1 MSAIHKL
8 QNQAV
13 KQEFKLNQFLTD
25 KSKSSLSSSRFPE
38 RKILVL
44 IDGANLDHACRQLQ
58 LQLDYQKF
66 KKALIQTLVNQNLI
80 NLNDSH
86 SFLDFRYYVGEDKD
100 NQKQQRFLKRLT
112 HFGYTIVSKPV
123 IWQQGK
129 PKANVD
135 VELSLDFVSIGQSYP
150 TIILCSGDG
159 DYLKP
164 VRQMQA
170 LGHQVIV
177 NGLSSMTSQRLKE
190 TADFYLDLA
199 QLKEQIVYQNPS
211 YQLVA

>member
-1 MSAIHKL
+1 M
-8 QNQAV
+8 
-13 KQEFKLNQFLTD
+13 
-25 KSKSSLSSSRFPE
+25 
-38 RKILVL
+38 
-44 IDGANLDHACRQLQ
+44 
-58 LQLDYQKF
+58 
-66 KKALIQTLVNQNLI
+66 
-80 NLNDSH
+80 
-86 SFLDFRYYVGEDKD
+86 
-100 NQKQQRFLKRLT
+100 
-112 HFGYTIVSKPV
+112 
-123 IWQQGK
+123 
-129 PKANVD
+129 
-135 VELSLDFVSIGQSYP
+135 SIGQSYP